1 MDLDRAL
8 ASLGNIL
15 KLEERRG
22 YNNRAVMGGIEA
34 FLSRTLLPALD
45 GNGSSQQAVLISRI
59 AEELGGYSGLPPEQ
73 RAGKIRAALQVLQ
86 NGASGA
92 RKTPPTDIQP
102 EVRLKQAPSG
112 DVPGLDEPIVSLPGV
127 GARRQGLFEKLGIL
141 TVRDAL
147 EFYPRDYHDRSTLR
161 TISEL
166 QYGAKE
172 TFVAEIKKVTQRRLR
187 GSVILLTAVLGDHTG
202 AIEATWFSRNYVP
215 REIEAGREMIFTGK
229 IGQYHGKL
237 KVEGAEYEDLERGLL
252 HSGRIVPIYRSTE
265 SLSGKLLR
273 RVLHDVVAYHAPRME
288 EYLPDW
294 LLDRAGLMSY
304 SDALSEIHFPT
315 SWDGLEAARRR
326 LGFGELLEM
335 QLGALMKQKAR
346 KGQAGGVRICAD
358 HPDIDIFLS
367 SLPFRLTGAQQ
378 RVINEVLGDIGSE
391 SPMLRMLQGDV
402 GSGKTVVAAAALIA
416 AAAAGYQGALMA
428 PTEILAEQHYRSLS
442 RLFATMEE
450 HAPKVALLT
459 GSLKG
464 KARTAVY
471 EGVASGETNIVV
483 GTHAVI
489 QQAVEFRDLAL
500 AVVDEQHRFGVEQRA
515 ALQAKA
521 RTTPHLLVMT
531 ATPIPRSLALT
542 AYGDLDLSIIDEMPP
557 GRQTIETRA
566 YGPEERSQAYALLHE
581 EVSSGRQAFVI
592 CPLVEE
598 SDKVEARA
606 AVAEYE
612 RLQGDVF
619 PDLRLGLLHGRMKP
633 AEKEAVMEAFRDREL
648 DVLVS
653 TSVVEVGI
661 DVPNATV
668 MLVEGADRFG
678 LAQLHQF
685 RGRVGRGSARS
696 YCLLLADSP
705 GEEGRKRLEIV
716 EQSTD
721 GFYLAEQD
729 LLMRGPGEF
738 YGVRQSGALN
748 LKVASLADLGLLEE
762 TRNLAAHMLSDDPQ
776 LESYPAL
783 ADRVSQR
790 MRSLAEAN

>member
-1 MDLDRAL
+1 MELDRAL

-34 FLSRTLLPALD
+34 FLSRTLLPSLD
-45 GNGSSQQAVLISRI
+45 GGTSQQAGLISRL
-59 AEELGGYSGLPPEQ
+59 ADELGGYSGLTPQQ
-73 RAGKIRAALQVLQ
+73 RAARVRSALQVLRD
-86 NGASGA
+86 GADT
-92 RKTPPTDIQP
+92 KPPSHPQP
-102 EVRLKQAPSG
+102 EIRLKQAPSRE
-112 DVPGLDEPIVSLPGV
+112 VPGLDEPIAAMHSV
-127 GARRQGLFEKLGIL
+127 GPRRQALFEKLGIL

-147 EFYPRDYHDRSTLR
+147 EFYPKDYHDRSTLR
-161 TISEL
+161 TVAEL

-172 TFVAEIKKVTQRRLR
+172 TFVAEIRKVSQRRLR
-187 GSVILLTAVLGDHTG
+187 GSVILLTATLADPTG

-215 REIEAGREMIFTGK
+215 RELEAGREMIFTGK
-229 IGQYHGKL
+229 IGQYHGRL

-265 SLSGKLLR
+265 SLSGKQLR
-273 RVLHDVVAYHAPRME
+273 GVLHDVVAYHAPRME

-294 LLDRAGLMSY
+294 LLEHAGLIGY
-304 SDALSEIHFPT
+304 SDALSEIHFPS
-315 SWDGLEAARRR
+315 SWDGLEAAKRR

-335 QLGALMKQKAR
+335 QLGALAKQRAR
-346 KGQAGGVRICAD
+346 KEQAGGVRISAH
-358 HPDIDIFLS
+358 HPDVDLFLS
-367 SLPFRLTGAQQ
+367 SLPFRLTGAQE
-378 RVINEVLGDIGSE
+378 RVINEVFGDMGSD

-402 GSGKTVVAAAALIA
+402 GSGKTAVAAAALVA
-416 AAAAGYQGALMA
+416 AVAAGYQGALMA

-442 RLFATMEE
+442 RLCSTMGDR
-450 HAPKVALLT
+450 APSLALLT
-459 GSLKG
+459 GGLKG
-464 KARTAVY
+464 RARTAVY
-471 EGVASGETNIVV
+471 EGVASGDVDVVV

-489 QQAVEFRDLAL
+489 QQAVEFKDLAL

-521 RTTPHLLVMT
+521 RNAHMLVMT

-542 AYGDLDLSIIDEMPP
+542 AYGDLDLSVIDEMPP

-566 YGPEERSQAYALLHE
+566 YGPEDRAQAYALLHE
-581 EVSSGRQAFVI
+581 EVLAGRQAFVI

-598 SDKVEARA
+598 SEKVEARA
-606 AVAEYE
+606 AIAEYE

-619 PDLRLGLLHGRMKP
+619 PDLRLGLLHGRMKA
-633 AEKEAVMEAFRDREL
+633 AEKDAVMEAFRDREL

-716 EQSTD
+716 EASTD

-762 TRNLAAHMLSDDPQ
+762 TRALAARILEDSPL

-783 ADRVSQR
+783 AERVKAR
-790 MRSLAEAN
+790 MRSLADAN